1 MPSTSAVVD
10 HDRVSTL
17 KLGTWNSQKILSSTR
32 RRGADHDD
40 LGIGRRRIRPHPIS
54 SATLFSKIM
63 IANAGRNAVNS
74 SNRSGTRHR
83 KLRRARSHTPALPLT
98 SAVTTNAGTADPRT
112 FSSRAVSLRQAA
124 IPARSTRLRPRTGNM
139 RVRLGHPGAG
149 FLA

>member
-1 MPSTSAVVD
+1 
-10 HDRVSTL
+10 
-17 KLGTWNSQKILSSTR
+17 
-32 RRGADHDD
+32 
-40 LGIGRRRIRPHPIS
+40 
-54 SATLFSKIM
+54 M

-74 SNRSGTRHR
+74 SNQFWPRARSGAKPFRIVTAINKISRGASRPTRYQRSGTRHR
-83 KLRRARSHTPALPLT
+83 KLRRARFHTPALPLT